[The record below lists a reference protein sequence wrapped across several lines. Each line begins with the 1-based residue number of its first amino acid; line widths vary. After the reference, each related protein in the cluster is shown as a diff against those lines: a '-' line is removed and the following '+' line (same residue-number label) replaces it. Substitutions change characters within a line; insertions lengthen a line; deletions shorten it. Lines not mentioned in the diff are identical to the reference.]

1 MSKRLR
7 VLVAGMVAGDP
18 GQGGAAW
25 AVLQYVL
32 GLRHLGHEVHLVEY
46 VQNPSPETKRYFHA
60 VVTRF
65 DIHGD
70 LLERS
75 DSVRDFDVVLNISG
89 MLEPESLAAIQIR
102 AYLDLDPAFNQ
113 LWHQDGIDRRFE
125 GHTHFVTVGQAIGG
139 DQCDVPTNGREWIGT
154 LPPVVLDEW
163 PQANG
168 VETDALTTVANFRAY
183 GSIDR
188 GGVHYGQKVHS
199 LRELIDLPRRSHERF
214 VLAMQVHPNES
225 RDLAELAANG
235 WELADPA
242 AVAATP
248 DAYRRF
254 VRGSRAE
261 IGIAKSGYVVS
272 RCGWFSDRSACYLAS
287 GRPVVA
293 QETGF
298 SRFLPT
304 GDGLFAFADTD
315 GALAAIQHVQS
326 GYVHHSGAARELA
339 EEYFDSDRVLA
350 RLLERVSA

>member
-1 MSKRLR
+1 LSKRLR

-32 GLRHLGHEVHLVEY
+32 GLQRLGHEVRLVED
-46 VQNPSPETKRYFHA
+46 VQNPSPQTTRYFHA

-65 DIHGD
+65 DVEGD

-75 DSVRDFDVVLNISG
+75 DLLRNFDLVLNISG
-89 MLEPESLAAIQIR
+89 MLEPELLAAIPIR
-102 AYLDLDPAFNQ
+102 VYLDLDPVFNQ

-139 DQCDVPTNGREWIGT
+139 DQCEVPTNGREWIGT
-154 LPPVVLDEW
+154 LPPVVLTEW
-163 PQANG
+163 PKANG
-168 VETDALTTVANFRAY
+168 LETDAFTTVANFRAY

-188 GGVHYGQKVHS
+188 SSVHYGQKVHS
-199 LRELIDLPRRSHERF
+199 LRELIDLPRRSHDRF

-225 RDLAELAANG
+225 RDLADLAANG

-242 AVAATP
+242 VVAATP

-254 VRGSRAE
+254 VSGSRAE
-261 IGIAKSGYVVS
+261 IGIAKRGYVVS

-304 GDGLFAFADTD
+304 GDGLFAFDNTD
-315 GALAAIQHVQS
+315 GAAAATRAIRS
-326 GYVHHSGAARELA
+326 DYAHHSRAARELA
-339 EEYFDSDRVLA
+339 EVYFDSDKVLA
-350 RLLERVSA
+350 RLLERVTA